1 MPRFIKRPIV
11 IDADQWNPSDPY
23 CVERALMIPGAR
35 LIGQNLLI
43 NTLEGV
49 MTALPGDWIIRGIKG
64 EYYPCKA
71 DIFQATYMRV
81 EESEEKQYIVTESKL
96 NNLVEKA
103 QQLESCANPVNF
115 SDDRKEFDKA
125 YWDCR
130 AVELK

>member
-1 MPRFIKRPIV
+1 MPSHRHHLSLLLLRAVVNFLVRIV
-11 IDADQWNPSDPY
+11 NHLLEFFTEP
-23 CVERALMIPGAR
+23 LF
-35 LIGQNLLI
+35 LILLS
-43 NTLEGV
+43 NTLDGI
-49 MTALPGDWIIRGIKG
+49 MNASPGDWIIRGIKG
-64 EYYPCKA
+64 EYYPCKE

>member
-1 MPRFIKRPIV
+1 
-11 IDADQWNPSDPY
+11 
-23 CVERALMIPGAR
+23 MIPGAR
-35 LIGQNLLI
+35 LFGQILAI
-43 NTLEGV
+43 NTLEGT
-49 MTALPGDWIIRGIKG
+49 MNASPGDWIIRGIKG
-64 EYYPCKA
+64 EYYPCRD

-103 QQLESCANPVNF
+103 QQLEACANPVNF
-115 SDDRKEFDKA
+115 LDDKKEFEKA